1 MDKRRSFDDILKECI
16 LRMEAG
22 QDLESVLANYPDRER
37 ELRPHLQ
44 VLAALSSTQKQ
55 EASPQG
61 TARGRY
67 QLMGA
72 LSAPGPMKGGART
85 MPNLRGSTARS
96 LALFSAGAVAALA
109 MMFLAGG
116 LGFGSGSQKAEA
128 NPIAACILT
137 LDFNGDG
144 VLNVQDVAAFKT
156 AIKTQNLAFDFN
168 GDGKVDVFDVEAAVE
183 KMVDCIQSIQP
194 TPVPT
199 PSAVPTPTVVP

>member
-22 QDLESVLANYPDRER
+22 QDLESLLANYPDRER

-44 VLAALSSTQKQ
+44 VLAALSSAQKQ
-55 EASPQG
+55 EVSLQG

-72 LSAPGPMKGGART
+72 LSAPEPMKRGGRT
-85 MPNLRGSTARS
+85 MLNLGGSTARS

-116 LGFGSGSQKAEA
+116 LGLGSGSPQKAEA
-128 NPIAACILT
+128 GPIATCILT

-144 VLNVQDVAAFKT
+144 RLDVQDVAAFKT
-156 AIKTQNLAFDFN
+156 AIQTQNLAFDFN

-183 KMVDCIQSIQP
+183 KMVDCIQSVQP

-199 PSAVPTPTVVP
+199 P